1 MSWVSFQEDNQDAR
15 DKSIRKKKAV
25 KSENSSYEFKG
36 KPLTQK
42 IAKMILIQM
51 AEREKPYDK
60 RNSRT
65 YLPLQKWA
73 EYVSA
78 YHTKHGGLPAK
89 RNVINIVG
97 KALITRRSRTRRFSG
112 ETRWK
117 IF

>member
-1 MSWVSFQEDNQDAR
+1 MGWVSFQEDNQDTK
-15 DKSIRKKKAV
+15 DKSIRKGKAV

-36 KPLTQK
+36 KPLTQE
-42 IAKMILIQM
+42 IAKTILIQM

-78 YHTKHGGLPAK
+78 YHIKHGGFPAK
-89 RNVINIVG
+89 GDLINVVG
-97 KALITRRSRTRRFSG
+97 KALITGRSRTRSFSG

>member
-1 MSWVSFQEDNQDAR
+1 MGWGSYQEDNLDAKG
-15 DKSIRKKKAV
+15 KSIRKERAV

-36 KPLTQK
+36 KPLTQE
-42 IAKMILIQM
+42 IAKTILIQI

-78 YHTKHGGLPAK
+78 YHIKHGGLPAK
-89 RNVINIVG
+89 GNLINVVG
-97 KALITRRSRTRRFSG
+97 KALITGRSRTRSFSG